1 MRLKEIT
8 ASLGNEGG
16 YFFFI
21 VNMYPVAKI
30 KIKMI
35 NAHCSIGNAP
45 SQGQDLAAYRSGF
58 TLQKYFIECFE
69 NCQWNIG
76 KCAQIQKSVLK

>member
-45 SQGQDLAAYRSGF
+45 FQGQDLAAYRSGF

-69 NCQWNIG
+69 NCQRNIG
-76 KCAQIQKSVLK
+76 KCVQIQKSVLK